1 MEIHLN
7 TSASDTPTS
16 LHVAR
21 QPILDERGRVFGY
34 ELLYRHA
41 LGATTC
47 TADGDF
53 ASASVLTSAILDLGL
68 ETLTNGRQ
76 AFLNVTRALL
86 LGKLDTLIPPD
97 GVVIELLE
105 SVEIDHEVIDTC
117 RDLRS
122 RGYQLALDD
131 FVPGSDAEAL
141 LPYASYVKVDVLAT
155 PATVANEFAA
165 RLARSSIRL
174 LAEKV
179 ESRDVYEQTREAG
192 FTLFQ
197 GYYFCRPVTQSR
209 AAVPAQQLAYLRLL
223 AALNKPDLTTADVE
237 RLVKQDVSLSM
248 RVLRSVNS
256 AAYPIRTEVRSIGQ
270 ALFLLGIEPIR
281 KWASVWC
288 LTGLSAGA
296 TPELATLAL
305 LRARACEL
313 AGAHVRGVESSEAFL
328 VGLFSLLDA
337 MLNRTMTAAIQGL
350 PLSAMASAALQGQ
363 PNALRSVLDAV
374 VSHERGDWDQA
385 ARAVEH
391 AGLSHVTL
399 PEAYTS
405 ALRWVQDVCPRAA

>member
-1 MEIHLN
+1 M
-7 TSASDTPTS
+7 
-16 LHVAR
+16 
-21 QPILDERGRVFGY
+21 FGY

-165 RLARSSIRL
+165 CLAGSSIRL

-179 ESRDVYEQTREAG
+179 EPRR
-192 FTLFQ
+192 
-197 GYYFCRPVTQSR
+197 
-209 AAVPAQQLAYLRLL
+209 LR
-223 AALNKPDLTTADVE
+223 T
-237 RLVKQDVSLSM
+237 
-248 RVLRSVNS
+248 
-256 AAYPIRTEVRSIGQ
+256 
-270 ALFLLGIEPIR
+270 
-281 KWASVWC
+281 
-288 LTGLSAGA
+288 
-296 TPELATLAL
+296 
-305 LRARACEL
+305 
-313 AGAHVRGVESSEAFL
+313 
-328 VGLFSLLDA
+328 DA
-337 MLNRTMTAAIQGL
+337 
-350 PLSAMASAALQGQ
+350 
-363 PNALRSVLDAV
+363 
-374 VSHERGDWDQA
+374 
-385 ARAVEH
+385 
-391 AGLSHVTL
+391 
-399 PEAYTS
+399 
-405 ALRWVQDVCPRAA
+405 

>member
-1 MEIHLN
+1 M
-7 TSASDTPTS
+7 
-16 LHVAR
+16 
-21 QPILDERGRVFGY
+21 
-34 ELLYRHA
+34 
-41 LGATTC
+41 
-47 TADGDF
+47 
-53 ASASVLTSAILDLGL
+53 
-68 ETLTNGRQ
+68 
-76 AFLNVTRALL
+76 
-86 LGKLDTLIPPD
+86 
-97 GVVIELLE
+97 
-105 SVEIDHEVIDTC
+105 IDTC

-122 RGYQLALDD
+122 KGYKLALDD

-141 LPYASYVKVDVLAT
+141 LPHVSFVKVDVLAT
-155 PATVANEFAA
+155 PAAGVNELAG
-165 RLARSSIRL
+165 RLASSGIRL

-179 ESRDVYEQTREAG
+179 ETREVYEQTLWAG
-192 FTLFQ
+192 FSLFQ
-197 GYYFCRPVTQSR
+197 GYYFCRPVTRSS

-237 RLVKQDVSLSM
+237 RLVKQDVSLSV

-256 AAYPIRTEVRSIGQ
+256 AAYAIRTEVRSIGQ

-296 TPELATLAL
+296 TPEIATLAL

-313 AGAHVRGVESSEAFL
+313 AGAQVPGVESSEAFL
-328 VGLFSLLDA
+328 VGLFSLLDV
-337 MLNRTMTAAIQGL
+337 MLNRTMAAAIEGL
-350 PLSAMASAALQGQ
+350 PLSEMASAALRGQ

-385 ARAVEH
+385 AFAV
-391 AGLSHVTL
+391 ADVGLASVTL

-405 ALRWVQDVCPRAA
+405 ALRWVQDVSSRAA